1 MADQATKKVKNWWW
15 PTISDQSSA
24 IEASKAGFW
33 AALSVAVIT
42 ALFATIA
49 LVTHKEI
56 ASVNVSA
63 YVDAVLFSIIAW
75 RIKNY
80 SKIFAVVGV
89 VLFLIEKGL
98 QFQSSGAQGLPL
110 AIILL
115 LMFVS
120 GARGVFAYHRYEIE
134 LPQIES
140 L

>member
-15 PTISDQSSA
+15 PKISDQSGA

-33 AALSVAVIT
+33 AALTVAIIT
-42 ALFATIA
+42 AIFATIA
-49 LVTHKEI
+49 LVTQKEI
-56 ASVNVSA
+56 ASVNAWA
-63 YVDAVLFSIIAW
+63 YLDAVLFSIIAW

-80 SKIFAVVGV
+80 SKIFAIVGV
-89 VLFLIEKGL
+89 VLFLIEKVI
-98 QFQSSGAQGLPL
+98 QIQSNGAQGWPL

-120 GARGVFAYHRYEIE
+120 GVRGVFAYHRYELE
-134 LPQIES
+134 QPQIES